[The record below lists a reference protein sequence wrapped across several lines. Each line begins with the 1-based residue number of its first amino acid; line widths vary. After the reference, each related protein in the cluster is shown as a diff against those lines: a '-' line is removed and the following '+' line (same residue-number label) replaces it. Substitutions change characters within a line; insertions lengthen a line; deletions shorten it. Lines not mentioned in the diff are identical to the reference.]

1 MVAGKVCRCMT
12 EEEHNRMPQVIESYE
27 NAPDMPHEEHLS
39 SDWVFE
45 GTLLKIRVDK
55 VRTPSGKEAQRELV
69 EHPGSV
75 VIVPVTTDGKVL
87 FIRQFRYA
95 TDKYLLELPAGL
107 VDEGECA
114 EETAKRELLEE
125 TSYQVGTIRELCKV
139 YISPGYTEEVT
150 TIFLAEDCTPVEY
163 EDDEDEPIQIFP
175 VPLTDIQDMLTPGGA
190 DAVDAQTMLGMLW
203 LVRLGLA

>member
-1 MVAGKVCRCMT
+1 
-12 EEEHNRMPQVIESYE
+12 MPQEIDSFT

-39 SDWVFE
+39 SEKVFE
-45 GTLLKIRVDK
+45 GTLLNIRVDK

-69 EHPGSV
+69 EHPGSA
-75 VIVPVTTDGKVL
+75 VIVPVTTDGRVL

-95 TDKYLLELPAGL
+95 TGGYLLELPAGL
-107 VDEGECA
+107 IDEGEDA

-125 TSYQVGTIRELCKV
+125 TSYEAGTVRELCKV

-150 TIFLAEDCTPVEY
+150 TIFLAENCTPVEY
-163 EDDEDEPIQIFP
+163 EDDQDEPIQILP
-175 VPLTDIQDMLTPGGA
+175 VPLSEIQGMLEPGPA